1 MNNSDESAQSS
12 VQKLFNLPDDAEAL
26 PLSAIRQ
33 RAGHRLGEF
42 AIYAQ
47 DALAGM
53 GISIPPAI
61 SFVSCPN
68 CALEINSTHP
78 QSAEIQTWL
87 DGSIGAQE
95 RFKKVE
101 VLYELIHASEN
112 AGETLAADICFHIGL
127 SSIGPIA
134 YFERFTARHCTH

>member
-1 MNNSDESAQSS
+1 MNNADDPAQSS
-12 VQKLFNLPDDAEAL
+12 LQKLFNLPGDAEAL

-33 RAGHRLGEF
+33 RAGNRLSEF

-53 GISIPPAI
+53 DIAIPPAI

-68 CALEINSTHP
+68 CALEVNSTHP
-78 QSAEIQTWL
+78 KSAEIQAWL
-87 DGSIGAQE
+87 DGSLGAQE

-112 AGETLAADICFHIGL
+112 AAKHSPPTSAFM
-127 SSIGPIA
+127 SV
-134 YFERFTARHCTH
+134 